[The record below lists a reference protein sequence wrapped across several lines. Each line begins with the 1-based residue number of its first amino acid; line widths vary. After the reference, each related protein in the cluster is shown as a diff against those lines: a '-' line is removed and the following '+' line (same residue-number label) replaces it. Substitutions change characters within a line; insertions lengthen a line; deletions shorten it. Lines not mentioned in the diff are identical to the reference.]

1 MCILQVTDKQ
11 DDEEYPLGWCKFDPH
26 PLIMKTGMGSLLEW
40 VPLLS
45 SVKDENILLYN
56 MCPSSANYHR
66 VGFTCGQDVVSLYS
80 TKDTLETVVAEI
92 QSIILSGEERDI
104 IQVMLEKRRPWIA
117 PVEFNSDSDSNSN
130 SDSND
135 VLVSD

>member
-1 MCILQVTDKQ
+1 
-11 DDEEYPLGWCKFDPH
+11 
-26 PLIMKTGMGSLLEW
+26 
-40 VPLLS
+40 
-45 SVKDENILLYN
+45 